1 MDKDF
6 VNAYYQNNHYFKSGI
21 FAVLALISLFVF
33 LPIGEIRF
41 VFLVFLLFIPVLV
54 FEFVNYH
61 LIMKEFRKNI
71 IVTNKMK
78 LGRMSIIEM
87 KHERVGIK
95 FEGIIDGKVE
105 VLSFYT
111 LERRHEAIMN
121 NLARYPYIEFDYYN
135 RSKVVKEF
143 RSLGE

>member
-1 MDKDF
+1 
-6 VNAYYQNNHYFKSGI
+6 
-21 FAVLALISLFVF
+21 
-33 LPIGEIRF
+33 
-41 VFLVFLLFIPVLV
+41 
-54 FEFVNYH
+54 
-61 LIMKEFRKNI
+61 
-71 IVTNKMK
+71 
-78 LGRMSIIEM
+78 MSIIEM